1 MPPARRPKPRR
12 VESTAPTAADGLAEI
27 GLVAGAVVRF
37 RRRDTERWKE
47 ATVTRREADGSLGIC
62 DTRGAMRALPLDAVE
77 VRERGPRGGV
87 MWVPLTKW
95 AQRTE
100 QLRLL

>member
-1 MPPARRPKPRR
+1 M
-12 VESTAPTAADGLAEI
+12 
-27 GLVAGAVVRF
+27 
-37 RRRDTERWKE
+37 
-47 ATVTRREADGSLGIC
+47 TRREADGSLGIC